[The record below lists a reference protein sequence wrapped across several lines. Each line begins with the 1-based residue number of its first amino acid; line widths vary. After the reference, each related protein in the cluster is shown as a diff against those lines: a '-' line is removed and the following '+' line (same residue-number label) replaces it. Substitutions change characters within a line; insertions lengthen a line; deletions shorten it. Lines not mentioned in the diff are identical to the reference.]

1 MKTFKNILEEVATE
15 DDDDTAGAKQSDADA
30 YRSHMTDPGA
40 SSLLGNDHVRM
51 STLVKE
57 NKTSLLAYQH
67 ILLCQEPTSS
77 RYSGNILSIMVQHR
91 PNLWPT
97 KMALIVK

>member
-1 MKTFKNILEEVATE
+1 MKTIKNILEEVATK
-15 DDDDTAGAKQSDADA
+15 DDDDTAGPKQSDADA

-57 NKTSLLAYQH
+57 YK
-67 ILLCQEPTSS
+67 I
-77 RYSGNILSIMVQHR
+77 
-91 PNLWPT
+91 
-97 KMALIVK
+97 

>member
-1 MKTFKNILEEVATE
+1 MKTFKNILEEVATK

-51 STLVKE
+51 STLIKE
-57 NKTSLLAYQH
+57 NYLTSFSTDFTLSGRNLLHRDIQG
-67 ILLCQEPTSS
+67 TSFQS
-77 RYSGNILSIMVQHR
+77 WSSTDPISGPRRWH
-91 PNLWPT
+91 
-97 KMALIVK
+97 